1 MQTNSFTVRSKQI
14 FKQNGSIRNSAVKA
28 IFRLGLRIASFD
40 WISNGRWKIYFD
52 RFFRPVFFDCVISIL
67 SLAQIVSIHILIIKC
82 MQTSIKHLSKPW
94 SRIHQIFPSLT
105 KTFQSYR
112 WSTLQKT
119 YNSVPRSIYNYIK
132 NYGPLPSHYSKLI
145 T

>member
-14 FKQNGSIRNSAVKA
+14 FKRESSIRKFSREGNFS
-28 IFRLGLRIASFD
+28 FRFKTYCFFRFQTVVERSTLT
-40 WISNGRWKIYFD
+40 
-52 RFFRPVFFDCVISIL
+52 FFRPVFFDCVISIL

-132 NYGPLPSHYSKLI
+132 NYGLLSSHYSKFI